1 MKNETDKARM
11 QFLKASTGSMF
22 TEADYEALSDQI
34 EVHKY
39 LVNQN
44 IPWQISWDEAAFSW
58 SENVFLPVI
67 QVLDKWEV
75 KSAFNHRP
83 LSKLYFD
90 VSDHWYY
97 LLERDPKVS
106 AQYAA
111 IDYAAT
117 YGKGL
122 GKLFSKLSLPTKVA

>member
-11 QFLKASTGSMF
+11 QYLMANTDAVFSAR
-22 TEADYEALSDQI
+22 DYQALSDQI

-44 IPWQISWDEAAFSW
+44 IPWKISWDEAAFSW
-58 SENVFLPVI
+58 SENVYHPI
-67 QVLDKWEV
+67 MQVLDNWEV
-75 KSAFNHRP
+75 KLAFGNKR
-83 LSKLYFD
+83 LADLYFD

-97 LLERDPKVS
+97 LLERDPDVT
-106 AQYAA
+106 ALYAA

-122 GKLFSKLSLPTKVA
+122 GKFFSKLSLP